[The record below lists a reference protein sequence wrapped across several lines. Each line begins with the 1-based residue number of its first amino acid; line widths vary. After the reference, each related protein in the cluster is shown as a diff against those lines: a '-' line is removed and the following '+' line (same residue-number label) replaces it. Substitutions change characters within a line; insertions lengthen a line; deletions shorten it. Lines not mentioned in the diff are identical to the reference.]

1 MEKVDRES
9 SHVHGVHAEV
19 LQRTPVSE
27 PALGSDF
34 DRRIARLAAKKGK
47 KPSKYK
53 KPGYPPKK
61 KKKPAKKK

>member
-1 MEKVDRES
+1 MQKVDRES
-9 SHVHGVHAEV
+9 SQVHGVPVEV
-19 LQRTPVSE
+19 QRIPVSE

-34 DRRIARLAAKKGK
+34 DQTIALLAAKKGK

-53 KPGYPPKK
+53 KPGYDKK